1 VIAPN
6 GYQAH
11 AANVTGTWTWNPVTD
26 EVTWSGS
33 IAPMYE
39 LTTAPVTYA
48 EHIDATHPGDRAGVD
63 AAWRRVV
70 TSGQTERQVYR
81 SRSGILLSAQA
92 RLVRVDGA
100 PFVLGTI
107 RQLNRPHPDEKRFA
121 DLFRQI
127 PVGAAL
133 LSTAGVFVEVNDG
146 FCAMLGYRR
155 VDLLGTE
162 YHRLV
167 HPDEVVESTEART
180 RALDERTADL
190 MTERRLV
197 RADGSEVWVRAV
209 TRRFEDGDLPF
220 FLTVFEDITSRRAA
234 ESRLTDLA
242 LHDSLTGLPNRRLM
256 LDRLELALARSR
268 RDGRDVAV
276 LFLDLDHVKRVNDA
290 LGHEAGDDLLIA
302 VSKHLV
308 AAIRETDTVSRLGGD
323 EFVIVCENIES
334 VAELEELAARVL
346 AAVQVPVDLGG
357 EPIVVTASIG
367 VITPSSVTDRPQD
380 LLRAAD
386 AAMYRAK
393 QAGRARFTLEVSAA
407 DPGGEDQMSLE
418 AELRRAID
426 ADELVLHYQPI
437 VAQDGLLVSMEA
449 LVRWRHP
456 TRGLLVPEDF
466 LFLLSQPALG
476 AALTE
481 WVMEQAL
488 SDAAAWPAQVSVSV
502 NVGVDQLRAPGFA
515 AAVTAQ
521 LLEAGLSGE
530 RLRIEVLE
538 DQLADTTEISVEVEP
553 LVAAGVTFAVD
564 DFGTGYSSLAY
575 LKRLPIR
582 VVKIDR
588 SFIRT
593 ICDDAADASIVK
605 AVLDA
610 CRATGRIS
618 VAEGVETV
626 AQLTLLRSLGCD
638 LIQGSLVT
646 MPAPLELLST
656 MLAAGRATLP

>member
-1 VIAPN
+1 
-6 GYQAH
+6 
-11 AANVTGTWTWNPVTD
+11 
-26 EVTWSGS
+26 
-33 IAPMYE
+33 M
-39 LTTAPVTYA
+39 
-48 EHIDATHPGDRAGVD
+48 
-63 AAWRRVV
+63 
-70 TSGQTERQVYR
+70 
-81 SRSGILLSAQA
+81 
-92 RLVRVDGA
+92 
-100 PFVLGTI
+100 TI
-107 RQLNRPHPDEKRFA
+107 HLNTQA
-121 DLFRQI
+121 DLDDAI
-127 PVGAAL
+127 HAL
-133 LSTAGVFVEVNDG
+133 
-146 FCAMLGYRR
+146 
-155 VDLLGTE
+155 
-162 YHRLV
+162 
-167 HPDEVVESTEART
+167 
-180 RALDERTADL
+180 
-190 MTERRLV
+190 
-197 RADGSEVWVRAV
+197 
-209 TRRFEDGDLPF
+209 
-220 FLTVFEDITSRRAA
+220 
-234 ESRLTDLA
+234 
-242 LHDSLTGLPNRRLM
+242 
-256 LDRLELALARSR
+256 
-268 RDGRDVAV
+268 
-276 LFLDLDHVKRVNDA
+276 
-290 LGHEAGDDLLIA
+290 
-302 VSKHLV
+302 
-308 AAIRETDTVSRLGGD
+308 
-323 EFVIVCENIES
+323 
-334 VAELEELAARVL
+334 
-346 AAVQVPVDLGG
+346 
-357 EPIVVTASIG
+357 
-367 VITPSSVTDRPQD
+367 
-380 LLRAAD
+380 
-386 AAMYRAK
+386 
-393 QAGRARFTLEVSAA
+393 
-407 DPGGEDQMSLE
+407 
-418 AELRRAID
+418 
-426 ADELVLHYQPI
+426 
-437 VAQDGLLVSMEA
+437 VAQDGRLVSMEA

-481 WVMEQAL
+481 WVMGQAL